1 MVEGTLTTNSSKQ
14 TTFHEVE
21 ISYSEKEILTKLISY
36 SLKPHVVFSSLK
48 VNLSAL
54 SQLEMSE
61 KNSSNTFSYT
71 LHDELKAWQPSQNLK
86 TFTSQINRLIYIWL
100 NAIEDG
106 ASTQSVLS
114 LIKCFELN
122 TLFSIS
128 HTSKLH
134 CFIFALVAET
144 TQQYQQLQINYAR
157 DFDTNTQLPNSNQ
170 ISIALKNIIESADE
184 NQQICLFSIHF
195 QLAKNN
201 PFFSH
206 AIISGLAKTITAVLQ
221 QNISIEHQLYFND
234 DSEFD
239 LLIPKLSSDIQLNLV
254 VAKLQRAFE
263 QMIFVGNQSVLV
275 TPFIGCAYHA
285 KSSREVYDIHENAKL
300 ALESALF
307 KQQTLV
313 VYSEVLKHQ
322 LSTQNDLENKVIEAF
337 NSDNL
342 TLFFQPLVNLKD
354 SSCAGAELL
363 LRWSENTGQNVHP
376 GLTVEILNKVGK
388 GKLFTRWLINSACRY
403 LAELTYEHKLD
414 LYLTINLR
422 AEDLYDSE
430 LPHLLLQ
437 ALALWKVDAKNIV
450 LEITENGILE
460 HNETTTSIINE
471 LAKNGFRLALDDFGT
486 GFSSLSRLRTM
497 PIDLI
502 KIDQSFVRDIT
513 RSKENFEIVKS
524 IAMLANSLGKEVLVE
539 GVEEKASLDLIKKM
553 KIHKCQGYYFSKP
566 LPFKNFVLWA
576 KAHNPKL
583 I

>member
-1 MVEGTLTTNSSKQ
+1 MVKGILPTSSSEEEM
-14 TTFHEVE
+14 FPEVE
-21 ISYSEKEILTKLISY
+21 ISYSDRHILEKLLSY
-36 SLKPHVVFSSLK
+36 KLKPQTLYSSLK
-48 VNLSAL
+48 INLNAL
-54 SQLEMSE
+54 LELE
-61 KNSSNTFSYT
+61 ASNQIPSNPF
-71 LHDELKAWQPSQNLK
+71 LHNICDELKKWQPSRNLE
-86 TFTSQINRLIYIWL
+86 TFTSQVNHLIFLWL
-100 NAIEDG
+100 NATQEE
-106 ASTQSVLS
+106 ATTQSIFKL
-114 LIKCFELN
+114 LKCFELN
-122 TLFSIS
+122 SVIGIS

-134 CFIFALVAET
+134 CFLFELVAET
-144 TQQYQQLQINYAR
+144 TQKYQQLQINYAR
-157 DFDTNTQLPNSNQ
+157 DFDTNTLLPNSNQ
-170 ISIALKNIIESADE
+170 ISIALKNIIGNADD
-184 NQQICLFSIHF
+184 NQQICLLSIHF

-206 AIISGLAKTITAVLQ
+206 AIISGLAKTITVVLQ
-221 QNISIEHQLYFND
+221 QNTPVEHQLYFDD

-239 LLIPKLSSDIQLNLV
+239 LLIPKLANDIQLNLL

-275 TPFIGCAYHA
+275 TPFIGCAYHT
-285 KSSREVYDIHENAKL
+285 KSSLEVYDIQENAKL
-300 ALESALF
+300 ALESALY
-307 KQQTLV
+307 KQQPLV
-313 VYSEVLKHQ
+313 IYSETLKHQ
-322 LSTQNDLENKVIEAF
+322 LSAQNDLENKVIEAF
-337 NSDNL
+337 NSDSL

-414 LYLTINLR
+414 LYLTVNLR

-437 ALALWKVDAKNIV
+437 ALALWKIDAKNIV

-460 HNETTTSIINE
+460 INEATNSVINE

-513 RSKENFEIVKS
+513 HSKEDFEIVKS

-539 GVEEKASLDLIKKM
+539 GIEDKASLDLVKKM
-553 KIHKCQGYYFSKP
+553 KIHKCQGYYFSEP
-566 LPFKNFVLWA
+566 LPFDKFISWA
-576 KAHNPKL
+576 REHNPKL
-583 I
+583 L

>member
-1 MVEGTLTTNSSKQ
+1 MAEVVLPTNNSEQ
-14 TTFHEVE
+14 LAFQEVE
-21 ISYSEKEILTKLISY
+21 ISYSEKDILTKLISY
-36 SLKPHVVFSSLK
+36 ELKPQAVFSSLK
-48 VNLSAL
+48 VNLSTL
-54 SQLEMSE
+54 SQIETSE
-61 KNSSNTFSYT
+61 QVSSNTFLHT
-71 LHDELKAWQPSQNLK
+71 LLDELKAWQPSQNLK
-86 TFTSQINRLIYIWL
+86 TFTSQINRLIYMWL
-100 NAIEDG
+100 NAIEEG
-106 ASTQSVLS
+106 SSTQSVLN

-122 TLFSIS
+122 ALFAIS
-128 HTSKLH
+128 RTPQLH
-134 CFIFALVAET
+134 CFVFALVAET
-144 TQQYQQLQINYAR
+144 TQKYQQLQINYAR
-157 DFDTNTQLPNSNQ
+157 DFDANTLLPNSNQ
-170 ISIALKNIIESADE
+170 ISIALKNIIENADE

-221 QNISIEHQLYFND
+221 QNISIEHQLYFDD

-239 LLIPKLSSDIQLNLV
+239 LLVPKLSSDIQLNLL

-275 TPFIGCAYHA
+275 TPFIGCAYHT
-285 KSSREVYDIHENAKL
+285 KSSIEIYDIQENAKL

-307 KQQTLV
+307 KQQSPV

-322 LSTQNDLENKVIEAF
+322 LSAQNDLENKVIAAF
-337 NSDNL
+337 NSDSL

-422 AEDLYDSE
+422 AEDLYDNE

-437 ALALWKVDAKNIV
+437 ALTLWKIDAKNIV

-460 HNETTTSIINE
+460 HNETTNSVINE
-471 LAKNGFRLALDDFGT
+471 LAKNGFKLALDDFGT

-502 KIDQSFVRDIT
+502 KIDQSFVRNIT
-513 RSKENFEIVKS
+513 RSKEDFEIVKS
-524 IAMLANSLGKEVLVE
+524 IAMLANSLGMEVLVE

-566 LPFKNFVLWA
+566 LPFKSFVLWA
-576 KAHNPKL
+576 KEHNPKL